1 MAYFQDF
8 QVIEHIYEELD
19 VEGECEYIDICLTR
33 GNQSGLGFSIA
44 GGVDQNAAI
53 YVTRI
58 IADGVADVDGR
69 LKVMD
74 IITHVNDVSM
84 ENASHAKA
92 AEALNLTR
100 TGESLNLKVKRK
112 KEKEDTIIVELKKG
126 SVKGLGIR
134 IAGGTDSQ
142 FFPDDNGIYVTEV
155 SEGGTAQLD
164 GRISKGDRVI
174 ALKNH
179 PMGEFSLENCTHSEA
194 AQALKDCK
202 DTVVMVVAKTGYLI
216 IQNKIPKQAKILEL
230 TEEIKKQKQ
239 IIFEKR
245 ELREEEKNEMRT
257 RQIGEERRLLERHRE
272 ESGLL
277 EEKHE
282 RETREEYESLA
293 NMMALVEQLTGEKTD
308 KLYGADMDA
317 AREEF
322 DCPVCWEPMAPPM
335 RIWQCP
341 ANHLICNSCKTKMHN
356 NLCPTCR
363 WQEITGRAVTVEK
376 IARSLFALSLPDD

>member
-1 MAYFQDF
+1 MAYFDPN
-8 QVIEHIYEELD
+8 EHIYEELD
-19 VEGECEYIDICLTR
+19 LEAEWEHIDITLTR
-33 GNQSGLGFSIA
+33 GHQSGLGFSIA

-58 IADGVADVDGR
+58 ISEGVADMDGS

-74 IITHVNDVSM
+74 IITHVNDVSI
-84 ENASHAKA
+84 ENAAHGDA

-100 TGESLNLKVKRK
+100 TGESLKLKVKRK
-112 KEKEDTIIVELKKG
+112 KDKEDTIVVELTKG

-142 FFPDDNGIYVTEV
+142 FFPEDNGIYVTEV
-155 SEGGTAQLD
+155 TEGGTAQLD

-179 PMGEFSLENCTHSEA
+179 PMGEFSLLNCTHSEA
-194 AQALKDCK
+194 AQALKDCR

-230 TEEIKKQKQ
+230 TEEIKKQKL
-239 IIFEKR
+239 IIFERR

-257 RQIGEERRLLERHRE
+257 RQICEERRLLERHRE
-272 ESGLL
+272 ENAHL
-277 EEKHE
+277 EEKQE
-282 RETREEYESLA
+282 REVREEYESLS
-293 NMMALVEQLTGEKTD
+293 NMLALKEQLTGEKID
-308 KLYGADMDA
+308 KLYGGDMDA

-341 ANHLICNSCKTKMHN
+341 ANHLICNSCKNKMHN

-376 IARSLFALSLPDD
+376 IARSLFALSLPDN